1 MIKARRRSVLLP
13 GAGWLFLSAL
23 GPHGTLA
30 AATAPDST
38 ASDAAAAVAFTAPT
52 TSSPIAISADD
63 KLVWSVN
70 PGDDSVSVIR
80 TDTNTV
86 VRRIVVGDEPQAVA
100 LAPDNTFAF
109 VANAASSN
117 VTVIRITNPSV
128 NNFTAAVAATLRT
141 GAEPWNIVIS
151 PDGKRVFVANSAQD
165 TITVINALTR
175 TIVGQVNLRNSLCND
190 PDRKRHF
197 QPRGMAVSLDNTR
210 LYVTRFISFTK
221 PGGKQATDDGREGL
235 VCRLNINTNATNI
248 AGYQPARAI
257 KLAPGNTGFAIDST
271 NDGVPDPTRAFANQ
285 LQSAVIRGN
294 RLFMPNIAASPN
306 SPLQFQNS
314 TEAFVTV
321 VRNISGV
328 EEDRGALNLH
338 LGARNP
344 EPGKK
349 KLFFA
354 NPWAIAF
361 TTQGGAGNAYAVS
374 AGSDLLVKLNVS
386 AQDTLSFTVDSDTT
400 RYIDLNDPNNPA
412 TRGNNAGK
420 NPRGIAINSTGTRA
434 YVMNRVSRNV
444 SVVNLQQDRVI
455 AVVRTQALAP
465 PGSQA
470 EKNLVG
476 AEMFFSSRGHFDP
489 IPGVV
494 TDERLSSEGWQN
506 CASCHFEGL
515 TDGVVWD
522 FNAGPRKSI
531 SMGGTFNPKNRN
543 QQRIL
548 NYSAQRDR
556 PQDFELNIRTVSGP
570 GNLVTPITC
579 SAPPPDTSIFDPN
592 HGLLLGDVI
601 RRQPPCVI
609 NDLFLKDNENRTQ
622 VTVTLPGSAVKVK
635 ALDALKDWIKFAIRA
650 PNGPLT
656 DQEISGGVPSAQVQQ
671 GRNLFRT
678 AGCTNC
684 HNGGL
689 WTDAIVDFAP
699 PPDPDEISC
708 ERDINVDA
716 LQGCAKDPVIGNPV
730 AAQFIDR
737 LLEDV
742 GSFNLGVV
750 GQGNPIGNNIGALE
764 TAAQVVVAGKSAPPQ
779 DALGIDYN
787 DDDKGVGFST
797 QSLLGIHG
805 VPPYMHNGACETI
818 ACVVSDR
825 EHRTGNGRFPD
836 RLANPAQQALVTR
849 FVESIDP
856 ATTPF

>member
-1 MIKARRRSVLLP
+1 MIKATSRSALLS

-23 GPHGTLA
+23 SPNGVLA
-30 AATAPDST
+30 AEPA
-38 ASDAAAAVAFTAPT
+38 ASEEEAAAAAAFPAPT

-63 KLVWSVN
+63 TLVWSVN

-80 TDTNTV
+80 TDTNAV
-86 VRRIVVGDEPQAVA
+86 IRRIVVGDEPQAVA
-100 LAPDNTFAF
+100 LAPDNSFAF
-109 VANAASSN
+109 VANAASGN

-128 NNFTAAVAATLRT
+128 NNFTAAVAATIRT

-175 TIVGQVNLRNSLCND
+175 TLIGQVNLRNSLCND

-197 QPRGMAVSLDNTR
+197 QPRGLAVTLDNSR
-210 LYVTRFISFTK
+210 LYVTRFISFTR
-221 PGGKQATDDGREGL
+221 PGGKQATDNGREGL
-235 VCRLNINTNATNI
+235 VCRLNINTNATAI
-248 AGYQPARAI
+248 AGYTPARAI
-257 KLAPGNTGFAIDST
+257 KLAPGPTGFAIDSS
-271 NDGVPDPTRAFANQ
+271 NDGVPDPTQAFANQ
-285 LQSAVIRGN
+285 MQSVVIRGN
-294 RLFMPNIAASPN
+294 RAFMPNIAASPN

-321 VRNISGV
+321 LRNISGL

-361 TTQGGAGNAYAVS
+361 TNQGGAGNAYAVS

-386 AQDTLSFTVDSDTT
+386 PEGVLSFTVDGDTT

-470 EKNLVG
+470 EKTLVG
-476 AEMFFSSRGHFDP
+476 AEMFFSSRGHFNP

-515 TDGVVWD
+515 TDGIIWD

-531 SMGGTFNPKNRN
+531 SMGGTFNPRNRN

-548 NYSAQRDR
+548 NYSAQRDET
-556 PQDFELNIRTVSGP
+556 QDFELNIRTVSGP
-570 GNLVTPITC
+570 GNLATPVPC
-579 SAPPPDTSIFDPN
+579 SAPPPDASVFDPN
-592 HGLLLGDVI
+592 HGLLLGDVN
-601 RRQPPCVI
+601 RRLPPCVI
-609 NDLFLKDNENRTQ
+609 NDLFLKDNTNRTQ

-635 ALDALKDWIKFAIRA
+635 ALDALNDWIKFAIRA

-671 GRNLFRT
+671 GRTLFNSG
-678 AGCTNC
+678 GCANC

-689 WTDAIVDFAP
+689 WTNAIRDFAP
-699 PPDPDEISC
+699 PPDPNQIFC

-716 LQGCAKDPVIGNPV
+716 LPGCATAQVIGNPV

-750 GQGNPIGNNIGALE
+750 GQGNPIGNNIGGAE
-764 TAAQVVVAGKSAPPQ
+764 TAAQVVVAGQSAPPL
-779 DALGIDYN
+779 DALGKDYN
-787 DDDKGVGFST
+787 ADGKGVGFST

-805 VPPYMHNGACETI
+805 APPYMHNGACETI
-818 ACVVSDR
+818 ACVVGDR

-849 FVESIDP
+849 FVESIDS
-856 ATTPF
+856 ATTPFLP